1 MKRAAGLVAGS
12 LLAASMATSTTYF
25 ALEIHGGARVWSVD
39 RPVQK
44 GRVYLF
50 HRFPDGVF
58 TSLAVSEVEKVVSQ
72 AEAPPPA
79 GGLAPGQSLYV
90 GPVLSAA
97 AAPAAPAAP
106 PPPADVVMLDQNGGW
121 GYSGYEWGG
130 GGYVPPPRPPAPA
143 PPTRIGPNGYPILS
157 PPGSPGSTPPP
168 IGANGFPIL
177 APQAPGPQPRRPQ

>member
-1 MKRAAGLVAGS
+1 MNRAAGLAAGS
-12 LLAASMATSTTYF
+12 LLAASMATSTTYY
-25 ALEIHGGARVWSVD
+25 ALEVHGGAHVWAVD

-50 HRFPDGVF
+50 HRYPDGIY
-58 TSLAVSEVEKVVSQ
+58 TSLAASEVEKVVSR
-72 AEAPPPA
+72 ADPPPPA

-97 AAPAAPAAP
+97 AAPPAQAVP
-106 PPPADVVMLDQNGGW
+106 PPGDVVLLDQNGGW

-130 GGYVPPPRPPAPA
+130 GGYVPPLRPPVPV
-143 PPTRIGPNGYPILS
+143 PPTRIGPNGFPILA

-168 IGANGFPIL
+168 IGQNGFPIL
-177 APQAPGPQPRRPQ
+177 TPQAPAPSPRRPQ